1 MVPYDDDDN
10 NDDKFDGPPEY
21 DYCRP
26 NTDPDFYSYKS
37 LMSVAYSNCD
47 VSKLVYNACKHEE
60 KIFNNGIMAISTH
73 LGRAFDIT
81 CPCAIFG
88 KSGHTFDNCEE

>member
-26 NTDPDFYSYKS
+26 NSDPDFSSYKFLIS
-37 LMSVAYSNCD
+37 MVYSNCD
-47 VSKLVYNACKHEE
+47 ANQLAYHTCKHIE
-60 KIFNNGIMAISTH
+60 
-73 LGRAFDIT
+73 
-81 CPCAIFG
+81 
-88 KSGHTFDNCEE
+88 